1 MMLAIC
7 PKEASFVVMVG
18 GRACI
23 WIAII
28 FYETFHDVG
37 WFAMVSEESRTII
50 DGLRSELTKLKG
62 KLSQQEVQRMG
73 REIIMEGRSR
83 DNDILLGSLSSLSA
97 SLGRTE
103 IMNSTVVRSTRLIA
117 GTEAILFTTVGA
129 IFLVM
134 MVGKETADGVSAKLD
149 ARQNRT
155 LSS

>member
-1 MMLAIC
+1 
-7 PKEASFVVMVG
+7 
-18 GRACI
+18 
-23 WIAII
+23 
-28 FYETFHDVG
+28 
-37 WFAMVSEESRTII
+37 MVSEESRNAIY
-50 DGLRSELTKLKG
+50 GLRSELTKLKG

-83 DNDILLGSLSSLSA
+83 DNDLLLGSLSSLSA
-97 SLGRTE
+97 SLGKTE
-103 IMNSTVVRSTRLIA
+103 IMKSTVVRSTRLIA

-155 LSS
+155 PSS